1 MAFNQASINYAK
13 NYGVAL
19 NQVFPY
25 VLHFG
30 ALRSPENDTRY
41 RFSTEKTIE
50 IPTLSVSGRRNAD
63 RDAVGAKARRYN
75 NSWTPL
81 TLENERKWDTL
92 VHPKDIDQT
101 NMVASIQNITQVFNE
116 EQKFPE
122 MDAYLISKA
131 YSEWR
136 SCGKIPDTVSLS
148 AENVLIWFD
157 KLMERMTNH
166 RVPVVGRILYI
177 VPAVDTMLK
186 QAQGL
191 ARSINVQTDNPAIY
205 RSISNLD
212 RVTIEVVPDELMKTA
227 YDFTEGWVVGVSA
240 KQIKM
245 VLIHPSVII
254 TPTSY
259 ETVLLDPPS
268 AGSDGKW
275 SYYEESHEDVFM
287 LATKIHAA
295 EFIVD
300 DPTLPALSF
309 TTEASTVGVAGYT
322 KISGMNPTLGEGDSY
337 LYKTHATAVAL
348 PALGETLTGWSTWDG
363 DDEIAVANGQK
374 IAIVAVN
381 SEGKAVCGAVKTAVS
396 STGT

>member
-1 MAFNQASINYAK
+1 MAFAKANINYAK
-13 NYGVAL
+13 NYGTAL

-41 RFSTEKTIE
+41 RWVNEKTIE
-50 IPTLSVSGRRNAD
+50 LPTLSVSGRRNAD
-63 RDAVGAKARRYN
+63 RDSVGAKARRYN
-75 NSWTPL
+75 NDWTSL
-81 TLENERKWDTL
+81 TLTNERKWDTL

-131 YSEWR
+131 YSEWLA
-136 SCGKIPDTVSLS
+136 CGKIPDTVTLTI
-148 AENVLIWFD
+148 ENVLLWFD

-191 ARSINVQTDNPAIY
+191 VRSINVQTENSAIY

-212 RVTIEVVPDELMKTA
+212 RVTIEVVPDELMKTV
-227 YDFTEGWVVGVSA
+227 YDFTEGWVVGASA

-245 VLIHPSVII
+245 VLIHPTVII

-268 AGSDGKW
+268 AGSDGKF

-287 LATKIHAA
+287 LATKINAA

-300 DPTLPALSF
+300 DAVLRTLSF
-309 TTEASTVGVAGYT
+309 TSAASTGGTAGYT
-322 KISGMNPTLGEGDSY
+322 VVTGMNPALKSGDSY
-337 LYKTHATAVAL
+337 VYKTHSTTITLPNFGDVVSDWTA
-348 PALGETLTGWSTWDG
+348 WDG
-363 DDEIAVANGQK
+363 EDEIAVTNGHK
-374 IAIVAVN
+374 IAIVELN
-381 SEGKAVCGAVKTAVS
+381 GEGKAVCGASKTAVS
-396 STGT
+396 ST